1 MYLQLEKDMPMLNIG
16 AHLSSAKG
24 FANMGKDAVK
34 IGANTFQFFTRN
46 PQGGKAKE
54 INPADVAEF
63 LALVKQHK
71 FVKFVAHAPYTLNPC
86 SDNPSTREFA
96 EMVFVDDLKRM
107 EYVPHNYYNF
117 HPGSHV
123 GQGVE
128 AGIDMIAAL
137 LDKVLTKEQTTMVL
151 LETMSGKG
159 SEVGAKFEELQKIM
173 DRVKLPEKLGVCLD
187 TCHVYSAGYDIVNN
201 LDEVLAEF
209 DTIIGLD
216 KLKAIHLNDSKM
228 PFASHKDRHEKI
240 GQGTIGLD
248 AILRIVNHKKL
259 KELPFILETPNDLA
273 GWAQEIK
280 LLRAA
285 TF

>member
-1 MYLQLEKDMPMLNIG
+1 MLNIG

-128 AGIDMIAAL
+128 AGIDMIASL

-173 DRVKLPEKLGVCLD
+173 DRVKLPEKIGVCLD

>member
-1 MYLQLEKDMPMLNIG
+1 MLNIG

-46 PQGGKAKE
+46 PQGGKAKD

-63 LALVKQHK
+63 LALAKQYN

-96 EMVFVDDLKRM
+96 EMVFADDLKRM

-128 AGIDMIAAL
+128 VGIDMIAAL
-137 LDKVLTKEQTTMVL
+137 LDRVLTKNQTTMVL

-159 SEVGAKFEELQKIM
+159 SEVGSKFEELQQIISK
-173 DRVKLPEKLGVCLD
+173 VKLPEKLGVCLD

-209 DTIIGLD
+209 DAIIGLD

-248 AILRIVNHKKL
+248 TIVRIVNHEKL

>member
-1 MYLQLEKDMPMLNIG
+1 MLNIG

-63 LALVKQHK
+63 LALAKQHK

-96 EMVFVDDLKRM
+96 GMVFVDDLKRM

-128 AGIDMIAAL
+128 VGIDMIAAL

-159 SEVGAKFEELQKIM
+159 SEVGAKFEELQQIISK
-173 DRVKLPEKLGVCLD
+173 VKLPEKLGVCLD

-248 AILRIVNHKKL
+248 AIVRIVNHKKL

>member
-1 MYLQLEKDMPMLNIG
+1 MLNIG

-63 LALVKQHK
+63 VALVKQHK

-128 AGIDMIAAL
+128 AGIDMIASL

-248 AILRIVNHKKL
+248 AIVRIVNHKKL

>member
-1 MYLQLEKDMPMLNIG
+1 
-16 AHLSSAKG
+16 
-24 FANMGKDAVK
+24 
-34 IGANTFQFFTRN
+34 
-46 PQGGKAKE
+46 
-54 INPADVAEF
+54 
-63 LALVKQHK
+63 
-71 FVKFVAHAPYTLNPC
+71 
-86 SDNPSTREFA
+86 
-96 EMVFVDDLKRM
+96 
-107 EYVPHNYYNF
+107 
-117 HPGSHV
+117 
-123 GQGVE
+123 
-128 AGIDMIAAL
+128 
-137 LDKVLTKEQTTMVL
+137 MVL

-201 LDEVLAEF
+201 LDGVLAEF

-248 AILRIVNHKKL
+248 AIVRIVNHKKL

-280 LLRAA
+280 LLRAT

>member
-1 MYLQLEKDMPMLNIG
+1 MLNIG
-16 AHLSSAKG
+16 AHLSSSKG
-24 FANMGKDAVK
+24 FANMGKDAVE

-63 LALVKQHK
+63 LALARQHN
-71 FVKFVAHAPYTLNPC
+71 FVKMVAHAPYTLNPC
-86 SDNPSTREFA
+86 SDNPATREFA

-128 AGIDMIAAL
+128 VGIKLIAEL
-137 LDKVLTKEQTTMVL
+137 LDKVLSKEQTTMVL
-151 LETMSGKG
+151 LETMAGKG
-159 SEVGAKFEELQKIM
+159 SEVGAKFEELQQIIS
-173 DRVKLPEKLGVCLD
+173 RVKLSEKLGVCLD
-187 TCHVYSAGYDIVNN
+187 TCHVYSAGYDIVGN
-201 LDEVLAEF
+201 LDGVLTEF
-209 DTIIGLD
+209 DDIIGLD

-240 GQGTIGLD
+240 GQGTIGLN
-248 AILRIVNHKKL
+248 AIVRIINHKKL
-259 KELPFILETPNDLA
+259 KELPFILETPNDLT

>member
-1 MYLQLEKDMPMLNIG
+1 MLNIG

-24 FANMGKDAVK
+24 FANIAKEAVN

-63 LALVKQHK
+63 LALAKQHN
-71 FVKFVAHAPYTLNPC
+71 FVKMVAHAPYTLNPC
-86 SDNPSTREFA
+86 SEIPATREFA

-128 AGIDMIAAL
+128 VGIKLIAEL
-137 LDKVLTKEQTTMVL
+137 LDKVLAKGQTTMVL

-159 SEVGAKFEELQKIM
+159 SEVGAKFEELQQIIS
-173 DRVKLPEKLGVCLD
+173 RVKLSEKLGVCLD
-187 TCHVYSAGYDIVNN
+187 TCHVYSAGYDIVGN
-201 LDEVLAEF
+201 LDGVLTEF
-209 DTIIGLD
+209 DDIIGLD

-240 GQGTIGLD
+240 GQGTIGLN
-248 AILRIVNHKKL
+248 AIVRIINHENL
-259 KELPFILETPNDLA
+259 KELPFILETPNDLT